1 MLDKDVLF
9 NEDFDQVVSLKE
21 KLFDLVQKILL
32 NKHFINSHQVTDADE
47 ITIDK
52 KILLI
57 STHLLLNLT
66 SGGGGGGDET
76 QDANGENEND
86 EMLDDDSKQKNAEI
100 NRIIYLYSRV
110 SINLA

>member
-1 MLDKDVLF
+1 MLDKSVLY

-32 NKHFINSHQVTDADE
+32 NKHFINSHQVGDMNE

-57 STHLLLNLT
+57 STHLLLSLT
-66 SGGGGGGDET
+66 SGSVGDET
-76 QDANGENEND
+76 SGANEDTQND
-86 EMLDDDSKQKNAEI
+86 ETLEDDSKQKNAEI

-110 SINLA
+110 ID